1 MAHTKEQPRKSP
13 VRVYFYRAPEK
24 DQRIVIV
31 SNGRSTAAQ
40 VAKLTDAETVAEKL
54 KAEVEAMEA
63 QRRKGM
69 IIL

>member
-1 MAHTKEQPRKSP
+1 MNKGNQPRKSP

-40 VAKLTDAETVAEKL
+40 VAHLHDIDAVAGEL
-54 KAEVEAMEA
+54 RREVEAIEA